1 MVASIAGSAGDALE
15 VGAGVG
21 KGDGESL
28 GAALGVGEPAGV
40 AVAAAGVAVAAAGVA
55 VAEACAAKPPD
66 GLDEWLPATRSMPKP
81 IASRATSVSALR
93 ASAMPMMRSA
103 EGRCTGQS

>member
-21 KGDGESL
+21 KGDCESL
-28 GAALGVGEPAGV
+28 GAALGVGEP
-40 AVAAAGVAVAAAGVA
+40 AGVAVAAAGVA

>member
-1 MVASIAGSAGDALE
+1 MVASIAGSAGDALDEVLE
-15 VGAGVG
+15 VGDGVG

-28 GAALGVGEPAGV
+28 GAALGAGEPVGV
-40 AVAAAGVAVAAAGVA
+40 AI
-55 VAEACAAKPPD
+55 AEACAAKPTD

-81 IASRATSVSALR
+81 IASSATSMIALR

>member
-1 MVASIAGSAGDALE
+1 MVASIAGSAGDALDEVLE

-28 GAALGVGEPAGV
+28 GAALGVGEP
-40 AVAAAGVAVAAAGVA
+40 AGVAVAAAGVA

>member
-1 MVASIAGSAGDALE
+1 MVASIAGSAGGALDAAVG

-21 KGDGESL
+21 KGDGE
-28 GAALGVGEPAGV
+28 ALGVAVRVGEAL
-40 AVAAAGVAVAAAGVA
+40 GVA